1 MEIDLERLRELM
13 QAMGEFD
20 VTRVELEDEEERL
33 VLERGHLASAPQFTH
48 AAPAA
53 APSPAPASAP
63 SHGAAA
69 EPEGSFITSPFV
81 GTFYNA
87 PSPDSPPF
95 VNVGAEVAPGQT
107 LCIVEAM
114 KLMNE
119 VAAKIRGT
127 IVSVLVENGEPVE
140 YNQPLFTMRPIEPA

>member
-1 MEIDLERLRELM
+1 MTMEIDLERLRELM

-53 APSPAPASAP
+53 APSPTPASAP

-119 VAAKIRGT
+119 IEAEHACKILE
-127 IVSVLVENGEPVE
+127 VLIDNGQPVE
-140 YNQPLFTMRPIEPA
+140 FGARLFRIAPR

>member
-33 VLERGHLASAPQFTH
+33 VLERGHTAPVAHSVPSAPQ
-48 AAPAA
+48 APAPVSGPDA
-53 APSPAPASAP
+53 TPE
-63 SHGAAA
+63 A
-69 EPEGSFITSPFV
+69 EGDFITSPFV
-81 GTFYNA
+81 GTFYTA
-87 PSPDSPPF
+87 PSPEMPAF
-95 VNVGAEVAPGQT
+95 VSVGTEVSPGQT

-119 VAAKIRGT
+119 IEAEQACQILE
-127 IVSVLVENGEPVE
+127 VLIENGQPVE
-140 YNQPLFTMRPIEPA
+140 FGARLFRIAPR

>member
-33 VLERGHLASAPQFTH
+33 VLERGHCGPAAVAHTVPSAPQALAPAQVSGSD
-48 AAPAA
+48 AAPE
-53 APSPAPASAP
+53 
-63 SHGAAA
+63 A
-69 EPEGSFITSPFV
+69 EGEFITSPFV
-81 GTFYNA
+81 GTFYTA
-87 PSPDSPPF
+87 PSPDMPAF
-95 VNVGAEVAPGQT
+95 VSVGAEVSPGQT

-119 VAAKIRGT
+119 IEAEQACQILE
-127 IVSVLVENGEPVE
+127 VLIENGQPVE
-140 YNQPLFTMRPIEPA
+140 FGARLFRIAPR

>member
-33 VLERGHLASAPQFTH
+33 VLERGHV
-48 AAPAA
+48 APAA
-53 APSPAPASAP
+53 AVSAP
-63 SHGAAA
+63 SATPNPPPAQDAAS
-69 EPEGSFITSPFV
+69 EDEGDFITSPFV
-81 GTFYNA
+81 GTFYSA
-87 PSPDSPPF
+87 PSPELPAF
-95 VNVGAEVAPGQT
+95 VSAGAEVTPGQT

-119 VAAKIRGT
+119 IEAEQACQILE
-127 IVSVLVENGEPVE
+127 VLIENGQPVE
-140 YNQPLFTMRPIEPA
+140 FGARLFRIAPR